1 MVHSKPN
8 IPVYQDVMF
17 LFRFISFTGASTFVP
32 YGEGMQ
38 NPRISTVLVRILQQI
53 TCLAIFLLLLAM
65 SVFEFIQF
73 VTVIVKMKNI
83 GEVIPNIIW
92 ITSFPLAMGAQA
104 FYIFQRPK
112 LLKFFENWQDI
123 HTMYSESNGH
133 VTERQT
139 RPRMVCTSVA
149 MVIVLILDFP
159 ILPFLPSTYEP
170 LAAIPLHTN
179 NLYLTCALFGVSL
192 FYAWNLSAASDLV
205 PSMIYFHL
213 ALSLKKTSEFLKEP
227 QNVLDSQTIENNCKN
242 LEVDET
248 NFNSHPSAVKGS
260 QDSNQVIWQKGWL
273 YYEAIRK
280 LINESNSR
288 FGSMLLLNHGAMFF
302 VASSNVFSIL
312 RWYRGMSWL
321 LLLVNGMNAVAT
333 ILRFITTIL
342 LCSRLYAAGEHLQ
355 SNICRFLA
363 VTWFRLKPD
372 ERQFFTAFLVRVQ
385 DDGIVA
391 SPLGLYPIRPSIL
404 LALLSLMVTYL
415 IVLLQSSEVSTFSE
429 YGNFTGLITG
439 TRFYNPLNV

>member
-1 MVHSKPN
+1 
-8 IPVYQDVMF
+8 
-17 LFRFISFTGASTFVP
+17 
-32 YGEGMQ
+32 
-38 NPRISTVLVRILQQI
+38 
-53 TCLAIFLLLLAM
+53 
-65 SVFEFIQF
+65 
-73 VTVIVKMKNI
+73 
-83 GEVIPNIIW
+83 
-92 ITSFPLAMGAQA
+92 
-104 FYIFQRPK
+104 
-112 LLKFFENWQDI
+112 
-123 HTMYSESNGH
+123 
-133 VTERQT
+133 
-139 RPRMVCTSVA
+139 
-149 MVIVLILDFP
+149 
-159 ILPFLPSTYEP
+159 
-170 LAAIPLHTN
+170 
-179 NLYLTCALFGVSL
+179 
-192 FYAWNLSAASDLV
+192 
-205 PSMIYFHL
+205 
-213 ALSLKKTSEFLKEP
+213 
-227 QNVLDSQTIENNCKN
+227 
-242 LEVDET
+242 VDET

-312 RWYRGMSWL
+312 RWYVVDMYVNNIFKKNIISLFCRRYRGMSWL

-363 VTWFRLKPD
+363 ITWFRLKPD